1 MQIGKVAYA
10 GMAFVA
16 VALVLVGG
24 CRSSSTDRIRVLEAE
39 KADAER
45 RADDLAREKAAL
57 RAKNMEIAQRAE
69 SEKARADA
77 YEEQAK
83 LLKGTMDR
91 EPAAARVDTETLAS
105 QLRGY
110 DVQVKGVPGGAAIIL
125 AADVSFRPGR
135 ADLSKKAQSSLR
147 QVAVAL
153 KQTEGIRAVR
163 VEGHTDSDPIRK
175 SGWKSNEAL
184 SLARAEMVRKYL
196 VDRGIEKSLL
206 QVKGFGASEPVVP
219 NKTDEGKAR
228 NRRVEIVVLEQ

>member
-10 GMAFVA
+10 GMVFIA

-45 RADDLAREKAAL
+45 RADELAREKATL

-77 YEEQAK
+77 YEEQTN

-91 EPAAARVDTETLAS
+91 EPAVVRVDTEKLAGR
-105 QLRGY
+105 LRGA
-110 DVQVKGVPGGAAIIL
+110 DVQVKDLPDGAAIIL
-125 AADVSFRPGR
+125 AADVSFSPGR

-196 VDRGIEKSLL
+196 VDHGIERSLL
-206 QVKGFGASEPVVP
+206 QVKGFGAAVPVDR

>member
-1 MQIGKVAYA
+1 
-10 GMAFVA
+10 
-16 VALVLVGG
+16 
-24 CRSSSTDRIRVLEAE
+24 
-39 KADAER
+39 
-45 RADDLAREKAAL
+45 
-57 RAKNMEIAQRAE
+57 
-69 SEKARADA
+69 
-77 YEEQAK
+77 
-83 LLKGTMDR
+83 
-91 EPAAARVDTETLAS
+91 
-105 QLRGY
+105 
-110 DVQVKGVPGGAAIIL
+110 
-125 AADVSFRPGR
+125 
-135 ADLSKKAQSSLR
+135 
-147 QVAVAL
+147 AVAL